1 MLILALT
8 AIMSILLKG
17 VKKMQLGIRYNDDV
31 HNKLK
36 VIAAYKRVSLN
47 ALIRKMFDRE
57 IAEWEQAHGVI
68 EIPVNE

>member
-1 MLILALT
+1 
-8 AIMSILLKG
+8 
-17 VKKMQLGIRYNDDV
+17 MQLGIRYDDDV

-57 IAEWEQAHGVI
+57 IAEWESSHGVI